1 MITKRLALLESILA
15 LGLGSVFLI
24 PKDIELQPAAIGLA
38 LPESVG
44 GWEGVDQP
52 IGQAE
57 REILG
62 PDTQFAR
69 KVYNNAVGDE
79 ISASIV
85 MSGSD
90 MSTSIHRPERC
101 LPAQG
106 WTVADTRTVALT
118 TAKGVLRVTRL
129 HNIRHVPTEK
139 GQPFTING
147 INYYWFVGHSDV
159 TPSHFERAWIDIR
172 DRVLKGQNQRWA
184 YLTVAAI
191 VTKDHKIFGRTEK
204 ETDELIE
211 NFIRELVPQLQRISV
226 ASSD

>member
-1 MITKRLALLESILA
+1 MITKRLVFLQSILV

-24 PKDIELQPAAIGLA
+24 PKDIELQPAAISLA

-52 IGQAE
+52 ISQAE

-69 KVYNNAVGDE
+69 KVYTNAAGDE
-79 ISASIV
+79 INASIV
-85 MSGSD
+85 MSGPD

-106 WTVADTRTVALT
+106 WTVTDTRTVELAIAEGTLK
-118 TAKGVLRVTRL
+118 ATRL
-129 HNIRHVPTEK
+129 HNVTHVPTEK
-139 GQPFTING
+139 GQPLTING
-147 INYYWFVGHSDV
+147 IDYYWFVGHSDI
-159 TPSHFERAWIDIR
+159 TPSHFERAWIDVR

-184 YLTVAAI
+184 YLTIAAI

-204 ETDELIE
+204 ETDELIQ
-211 NFIRELVPQLQRISV
+211 NFIRQLVPQLHKISV

>member
-1 MITKRLALLESILA
+1 MITKRLVFLQSILV

-52 IGQAE
+52 ISQAE

-69 KVYNNAVGDE
+69 KVYTNAAGDE
-79 ISASIV
+79 INASIV
-85 MSGSD
+85 MSGPD

-106 WTVADTRTVALT
+106 WTVTDTRTVELA
-118 TAKGVLRVTRL
+118 TAEGTLRATRL
-129 HNIRHVPTEK
+129 HNVTHVPTEK
-139 GQPFTING
+139 GQPLTING
-147 INYYWFVGHSDV
+147 IDYYWFVGHSDI
-159 TPSHFERAWIDIR
+159 TPSHFERAWIDVR

-184 YLTVAAI
+184 YLTIAAI

-204 ETDELIE
+204 ETDELIQ
-211 NFIRELVPQLQRISV
+211 NFIRELVPQLHRIAV